1 MSFLYPHILWA
12 LVLPVLLAVL
22 VYAARRRTGRG
33 WQKLVSAAHLPE
45 LVTRRPAW
53 RTLLPATLCL
63 LALACTILALARPI
77 NGFRESGG
85 MTTGRNLLIALDISR
100 SMETQDVKP
109 SRLMQAR
116 TAAYEL
122 IEALP
127 SDKIGLIVFSGEAD
141 MVVPL
146 TYDHTAL
153 RDALEQVDRTWA
165 GTGGTNFGLVL
176 QKAMKDF
183 QRSAPDGTN
192 ALVILSDGEDT
203 VGSSLD
209 VAEEARKKN
218 LLVITVGV
226 GTPAGAPIPDA
237 KGENG
242 LWQDRDGKH
251 VISKL
256 DAESLRKFSEATG
269 GDFAI
274 MDSRTDIS
282 AFAERAVR
290 KLDRHEESF
299 SANKVP
305 NDLFAWFAWA
315 ALLMLVLAIATATE
329 WRMRRAVP
337 VLALLL
343 LLSPAAQ
350 AAPDAASLLSY
361 TEGLI
366 AQGSDPAKAREAYSR
381 ALLDEDPQMQSAAFY
396 QLGNMGAR
404 ATMDKLRK
412 LYEPDTAAE
421 DDGTGEKDATQVSAA
436 PAAQGPKQP
445 SIQELQGIVD
455 DLKQNLMPY
464 EDALKITPT
473 LQKAKANKKKLE
485 QLIKDLEE
493 EIERLK
499 QQQDQQKQDNNDQK
513 DDQQKQDNNDKQDDQ
528 QKQDNNDKQDDQ
540 QKQDGNDQ
548 KDDQQKQ
555 DGNDQKDDQQKQDN
569 NDQKD
574 DQQQDGNDQQKEQ
587 QPSPGQM
594 QQAKMTEK
602 DKARQSAADVLRM
615 HLDEEK
621 GSPIPHLPED
631 KVRTPSKDY

>member
-1 MSFLYPHILWA
+1 MTFLYPHILWA

-381 ALLDEDPQMQSAAFY
+381 ALLDEDPQIQSAAFY

-421 DDGTGEKDATQVSAA
+421 DDGSGEKDATQVSAA

-455 DLKQNLMPY
+455 ELKKNLMPY
-464 EDALKITPT
+464 EDALKITPS

-499 QQQDQQKQDNNDQK
+499 QQQQQDQQKQDNNDQK
-513 DDQQKQDNNDKQDDQ
+513 DDQQKQDN
-528 QKQDNNDKQDDQ
+528 
-540 QKQDGNDQ
+540 NDQ

-555 DGNDQKDDQQKQDN
+555 DGNDQKDDQQKQDG
-569 NDQKD
+569 NDKQD
-574 DQQQDGNDQQKEQ
+574 DQQKQDGNDKQDDQQKQDGNDKQDDQQKEQ